1 MAFTENNQ
9 AREQVGAAFSI
20 DLMRFAQQQ
29 SWEALAHIAAA
40 IKPGMTEA
48 TARQIAKDILQQSG
62 VDRLWHPVIIRFG
75 VNTCKIYSEPSEKD
89 TILQH
94 NDIFFIDLGPVYQ
107 GHEGDVGATFVVGE
121 DAAMQHCADAAQQL
135 FDIVRNRWLQ
145 QDCSGA
151 QLYQFAEQQAQQ
163 LGYQLNLAIKG
174 HRLGD
179 YPHKLYAG
187 CNLGDFSGTPRA
199 GIWVLEIQ
207 IKHPTLAIGAF
218 YEDVLLPDPTAL
230 QQTHAA

>member
-1 MAFTENNQ
+1 MEATEQYQ
-9 AREQVGAAFSI
+9 ALEQVGAAFSI
-20 DLMRFAQQQ
+20 HLMREAQQQ
-29 SWEALAHIAAA
+29 SWKALAQIAAA
-40 IKPGMTEA
+40 IKPGMTESN
-48 TARQIAKDILQQSG
+48 ARQLAKAILQQSG
-62 VDRLWHPVIIRFG
+62 VERLWHPVIIRFG
-75 VNTCKIYSEPSEKD
+75 VNTSKIYSEPSEKD
-89 TILQH
+89 TILQE

-121 DAAMQHCADAAQQL
+121 DQQLQHCAAAAQQL
-135 FDIVRNRWLQ
+135 FDRVHQRWLQ

-151 QLYQFAEQQAQQ
+151 ELYQFAGQQARQ

-199 GIWVLEIQ
+199 GVWVLEIQ

-218 YEDVLLPDPTAL
+218 YEDVLLPAIV
-230 QQTHAA
+230 